1 MGALVVVLA
10 TVATVALCVVVH
22 YEGLAHTSKRI
33 PSGKRN
39 MRLKVLYGIASVIVL
54 HAIEIGFFGAVTW
67 VLVLWPECGSVQGAT
82 HFLDHF
88 YLSAMNYT
96 TVGVPD
102 LLAVG
107 PLRFLAATEAL
118 TGLVLIAWSAS
129 FTFLEMEQY
138 WRGR

>member
-22 YEGLAHTSKRI
+22 YEGLAYTSKRI

-39 MRLKVLYGIASVIVL
+39 MRLKVLVGIAAVIALHAVEIAFFGIASQL
-54 HAIEIGFFGAVTW
+54 
-67 VLVLWPECGSVQGAT
+67 LVLWPECGRIGGAT
-82 HFLDHF
+82 LFVDHLYF
-88 YLSAMNYT
+88 SAMNYT